1 MKKRVIALLLTLCL
15 AALLPTTALAAEGA
29 KTYLALGDSI
39 TTGYA
44 PGGTT
49 VASPFADQL
58 AAEYGYTLVNRAQD
72 GETTASLL
80 AKLEA
85 EEIDVSG
92 ADLVTISIGG
102 NDLLQALY
110 QTVAAVYA
118 ASGATGSVEETLA
131 QLMTGTADA
140 AAWQAMAVFLQNF
153 AGSETVTDAV
163 AAAGVN
169 LAAILTAVKTAN
181 PTARIILLNQYNPY
195 SHVEGAALKVLVS
208 AVDTGVQALNTGLAA
223 VAKAAGVAVADVYT
237 PMKDAAENPCNANL
251 AGASGF
257 SIDIHPNQTGHNLI
271 AATLNQLLAESA
283 ADAEDAVQAFADVR
297 ADDWYYEAV
306 TYCADQGLMSGVG
319 SKSFDPDGSVT
330 RAMVWTVLA
339 RLAGEQISGAG
350 WAEAAKTWAKAA
362 GVSDGSDPM
371 RPVTRQE
378 LAAMLYRFAGSPAVS
393 GDLSAYADAADVA
406 AWAGDALVW
415 ATDTGLINGIG
426 GRLSPAAGAPRSQLA
441 TMLMRQ
447 LQQSAA

>member
-49 VASPFADQL
+49 VASPFADQV

>member
-1 MKKRVIALLLTLCL
+1 MKKRAIALLLTLCL
-15 AALLPTTALAAEGA
+15 AVALLPTTALATEGA

-49 VASPFADQL
+49 VASPFADQV

-85 EEIDVSG
+85 KEIDVSG

-131 QLMTGTADA
+131 QLMTGTVDETALLAMA
-140 AAWQAMAVFLQNF
+140 AAFQ
-153 AGSETVTDAV
+153 
-163 AAAGVN
+163 N
-169 LAAILTAVKTAN
+169 LAASEAVADAISDAGQNLGTILQHLKGAN
-181 PTARIILLNQYNPY
+181 PTAQIILLNQYNPY
-195 SHVEGAALKVLVS
+195 SHVEDAALEALVS
-208 AVDTGVQALNTGLAA
+208 TVDTGVQALNTGLAA
-223 VAKAAGVAVADVYT
+223 VAKAAGVTVADVYT
-237 PMKDAAENPCNANL
+237 PMKAAAENPCNAYF
-251 AGASGF
+251 ASAADY
-257 SIDIHPNQTGHNLI
+257 SIDIHPNQTGHDLI
-271 AATLNQLLAESA
+271 AAVLNDLLAGT
-283 ADAEDAVQAFADVR
+283 DAEEETQTSAFADVR

-306 TYCADQGLMSGVG
+306 TYCAAQGLMSGVG
-319 SKSFDPDGSVT
+319 NQSFDPNGSVT

-339 RLAGEQISGAG
+339 RIAGETISGAN
-350 WAEAAKTWAKAA
+350 WAEAARTWAKAA
-362 GVSDGSDPM
+362 GVSDGTNPM
-371 RPVTRQE
+371 NPVTRQE
-378 LAAMLYRFAGSPAVS
+378 LATMLYRFAGSPTVS

-406 AWAGDALVW
+406 AWAADALVW

-426 GRLSPAAGAPRSQLA
+426 GKLSPAAGAPRSQLA

-447 LQQSAA
+447 LQQEA